1 MATNLDQFGQYLQQL
16 HPHCKNALS
25 QMECRSCLLWASD
38 HRKFSERLINR
49 APSEKT
55 FEGFFVTQKGLVAV
69 TFTGYPFNHVNA
81 KTWLGT
87 CVAPMCTFVQVW
99 SVTQTS
105 TVQQSIKQTYAE
117 AKRGTNKYCSAKYK
131 TDVRRGQTNL
141 SISFPVARLLTKQQN
156 APCNLLSVTWHC
168 AVI

>member
-16 HPHCKNALS
+16 HPHWKNDLS
-25 QMECRSCLLWASD
+25 QMECQCSCLWASD
-38 HRKFSERLINR
+38 HRKFLERLIIR

-55 FEGFFVTQKGLVAV
+55 FLGLFGTQKGLVAV
-69 TFTGYPFNHVNA
+69 TFTGSPFNHVNA
-81 KTWLGT
+81 KTWRGT
-87 CVAPMCTFVQVW
+87 CAAPMLTCLRVC

-105 TVQQSIKQTYAE
+105 IVQESE
-117 AKRGTNKYCSAKYK
+117 GSYK

-141 SISFPVARLLTKQQN
+141 SISFAVARLLTKQLN
-156 APCNLLSVTWHC
+156 APCNLLSFTWHC

>member
-16 HPHCKNALS
+16 HPHCKNGLS
-25 QMECRSCLLWASD
+25 QMECRCCILWASD

-49 APSEKT
+49 APSGKT
-55 FEGFFVTQKGLVAV
+55 FKGLFGTQKGLVAV
-69 TFTGYPFNHVNA
+69 TFTGSPFNHLNA
-81 KTWLGT
+81 KTWLGS
-87 CVAPMCTFVQVW
+87 CVAPICTFVQVW

-105 TVQQSIKQTYAE
+105 IVQQSE
-117 AKRGTNKYCSAKYK
+117 GSYK
-131 TDVRRGQTNL
+131 TDVRRSQTNL
-141 SISFPVARLLTKQQN
+141 SISFPIARLLTKQLN

>member
-16 HPHCKNALS
+16 HPHCKNGLS
-25 QMECRSCLLWASD
+25 QMECRSSPLWASD

-49 APSEKT
+49 TPSVMM
-55 FEGFFVTQKGLVAV
+55 FIGLFGTQKGLVAV
-69 TFTGYPFNHVNA
+69 TFTGSPFNHLNA
-81 KTWLGT
+81 KTWLGS
-87 CVAPMCTFVQVW
+87 CVAPICTFVQVW

-105 TVQQSIKQTYAE
+105 IVQQSE
-117 AKRGTNKYCSAKYK
+117 GSYK
-131 TDVRRGQTNL
+131 TDVRRSQTNL
-141 SISFPVARLLTKQQN
+141 SISFPIARLLTKQLN